1 MTRAAVPHDFLETN
15 LCPCAQNE
23 LGKRTY
29 YLMLVVPARYQCYKV
44 KGMPCVHLLFF
55 RPLYGGWW
63 WLCVSSSRLLYRAVL
78 LHKVSV
84 Q

>member
-55 RPLYGGWW
+55 RPLTFVWW
-63 WLCVSSSRLLYRAVL
+63 MVVALRVI
-78 LHKVSV
+78 VSV
-84 Q
+84 ALPCGAVA